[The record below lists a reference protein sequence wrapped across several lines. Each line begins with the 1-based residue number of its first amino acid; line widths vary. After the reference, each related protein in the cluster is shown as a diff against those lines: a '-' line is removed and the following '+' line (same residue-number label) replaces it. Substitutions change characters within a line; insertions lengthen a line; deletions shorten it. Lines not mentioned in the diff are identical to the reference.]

1 MAYANA
7 LGEVSFAHAT
17 PYVNG
22 VLDEQQIEAL
32 RALNP
37 YAQDCWA
44 LYECI
49 TGHGKRHS
57 LSNRPGSNYRTITLG
72 EIFEIDEPAHVERD
86 AAQWFIPHNHNGHLG
101 RERETAAAKGSYCC
115 AVTDIDD
122 NGEELALVCEK
133 VNDIIG
139 ADTAV
144 KIYSTGSALP
154 NAPRW
159 RIVVPFQRKMPYTE
173 WVLVQ
178 GYLAEK
184 LGGDIAMLGA
194 AQFSY
199 LPNVPDKTEKK
210 GVELV
215 TRDPDGK
222 PLFWKTYK
230 RHGEGL
236 DVAAWKP
243 RLSEWKREQ
252 DEQAARQANP
262 SKPAPDNEADGG
274 GAVSSLID
282 QFNADNDIAAMLQ
295 HCGYEQDPRNGNDWR
310 SPYQTS
316 NSYATAIMP
325 GGRWVSL
332 SGSDAAAGLG
342 KPSQDG
348 RCVSGDAFDLHV
360 HFGHGGNRDAAMK
373 DLAKKYGKP
382 QRKGGKKQPPAPAL
396 TELDLAQR
404 LAHEVKGRLRWTHG
418 LDWLV
423 PENGRW
429 VLDETQTRH
438 REAKRLCKEVADS
451 LENPNRAA
459 RIASNS
465 TVNALVSLLRSESE
479 IVTPL
484 NAWDHDP
491 MILNTPSGAIDLRTG
506 QAVPAG
512 GLYRQVTA
520 VAPERMATPIW
531 DRFLQQVFLEDAAT
545 IEFVQRLAGY
555 CFTGSTQEQK
565 IFFLY
570 GTGSNGKS
578 VLLNVLREIA
588 GCYGLTFEAE
598 GLMQTKHEPH
608 PEMFAKLV
616 GKRMAVSN
624 ELPQNGRWHEA
635 RVKALTGSDK
645 ISARFMKK
653 DSFEFTPNHTHLVS
667 ANFRPRLS
675 GDDAAMARRMVLVP
689 FEAKFEGKTKDPQ
702 LPEKLR
708 AEYPGILQWVIDGA
722 GKWHADGLGV
732 PEKTAAASAEYM
744 EDMNDLQSWLDECC
758 TVAPNVQTPSSILYK
773 DFRDWKESRGEAC
786 PAIGTFKD
794 RLQRV
799 EGIMFKKTKT
809 ANIWIGVGRKAGV
822 FS

>member
-1 MAYANA
+1 MAEITTA
-7 LGEVSFAHAT
+7 V
-17 PYVNG
+17 
-22 VLDEQQIEAL
+22 EAP
-32 RALNP
+32 A
-37 YAQDCWA
+37 WVHF
-44 LYECI
+44 ECI
-49 TGHGKRHS
+49 TGHGNKFTRK
-57 LSNRPGSNYRTITLG
+57 GSPSSTYPTILLG
-72 EIFEIDEPAHVERD
+72 EIFGIDEPAHVERD
-86 AAQWFIPHNHNGHLG
+86 AAQWIIPHNHNGHLG
-101 RERETAAAKGSYCC
+101 RETETAEAKGNYCC
-115 AVTDIDD
+115 AVVDIDE
-122 NGEELALVCEK
+122 NGKGLALVCED
-133 VNDIIG
+133 VDTIIG
-139 ADTAV
+139 ADTPRM
-144 KIYSTGSALP
+144 IYSTGSALP
-154 NAPRW
+154 DAPRW
-159 RIVVPFQRKMPYTE
+159 RIIVPFKRKVPYPD
-173 WVLVQ
+173 WVQVQ
-178 GYLAEK
+178 EYLAAK
-184 LGGDIAMLGA
+184 LGGDMSMLKA

-199 LPNVPDKTEKK
+199 LPNVPDKTTKN
-210 GVELV
+210 GIELV
-215 TRDPDGK
+215 TRDSDGQ
-222 PLFWKTYK
+222 PVFWHMDK
-230 RHGEGL
+230 RSHGDGL
-236 DVAAWKP
+236 DVAAWKT
-243 RLSEWKREQ
+243 RLAEWKREQ
-252 DEQAARQANP
+252 DEQI
-262 SKPAPDNEADGG
+262 APTDAPQKATGGG
-274 GAVSSLID
+274 GAGASLIE
-282 QFNADNDIAAMLQ
+282 QFNADNDLASMLQ
-295 HCGYEQDPRNGNDWR
+295 HCGYTQDQRNGNDWR

-316 NSYATAIMP
+316 NSYATAMMP
-325 GGRWVSL
+325 DGRWVSL

-348 RCVSGDAFDLHV
+348 RCVSGDAFDLFV

-373 DLAKKYGKP
+373 ELAQKYGKP
-382 QRKGGKKQPPAPAL
+382 QRKGGKKQPPAPAI

-404 LAHEVKGRLRWTHG
+404 LAGEVKDRLRWTQG

-429 VLDETQTRH
+429 VPDETQTRY

-451 LENPNRAA
+451 LENENRAA

-484 NAWDHDP
+484 SAWDHDP
-491 MILNTPSGAIDLRTG
+491 MILNTPRGAIDLRTG

-520 VAPERMATPIW
+520 VAPERMTTPIW

-545 IEFVQRLAGY
+545 IEFMQRLAGY

-565 IFFLY
+565 MFFLY

-653 DSFEFTPNHTHLVS
+653 DSFEFTPSHTHLVS

-689 FEAKFEGKTKDPQ
+689 FEAKFEGAAKDPL

-722 GKWHADGLGV
+722 GKWHADGLGI
-732 PEKTAAASAEYM
+732 PEKTSAASAEYM

-786 PAIGTFKD
+786 PAIGTFNE

-799 EGIMFKKTKT
+799 EGIMFKKTRT